1 MTFYGQISKIAVL
14 PVTEGWL
21 LRADFKNRHFARNR
35 RLAFTGK
42 FPKSAFCP

>member
-21 LRADFKNRHFARNR
+21 LRANPKNRCFARNR
-35 RLAFTGK
+35 ELAFTGK